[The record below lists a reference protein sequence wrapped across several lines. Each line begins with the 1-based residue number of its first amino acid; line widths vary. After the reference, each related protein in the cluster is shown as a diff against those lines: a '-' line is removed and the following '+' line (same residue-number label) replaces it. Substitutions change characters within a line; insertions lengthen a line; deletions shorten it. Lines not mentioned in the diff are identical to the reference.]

1 MIDSMFVM
9 NAVVHPFNASW
20 ENIRDPDT
28 VQGRS
33 FYERIGLYHKK
44 FAPDNE
50 YRLSPQEY
58 CTDHSIE
65 ALAHALFAES
75 PCDMAVVHSIP
86 LYDFF
91 KDGLVAWE
99 KGVEMKRK
107 YPNRVL
113 HYGRLVTLDVTRA
126 LQDIEFQ
133 IREHGVDGF
142 KIYPATYYEGRT
154 ITWKMDDPRM
164 AYPLYE
170 RMLKLG
176 VRNVAVHK
184 AHPFGPTQTQAYRV
198 EDVEEAASLFP
209 DMNFQI
215 VHAGM
220 LFVEETAALLARFP
234 NVYGNMEISWSY
246 LNNHPRLFAEAL
258 GKMLLWASP
267 DKILFGDGCTTQ
279 HSRPTLEKFLNF
291 QFPRDLLEEHGVPAL
306 TREDKR
312 KILGLNMARLHGID
326 VQAALA
332 RVQGDEFE
340 QLKQAG
346 YQPPWSVLRRESKD
360 PGTSQKA
367 HPESMREA
375 TEAGGTL

>member
-1 MIDSMFVM
+1 M
-9 NAVVHPFNASW
+9 
-20 ENIRDPDT
+20 
-28 VQGRS
+28 QGRS
-33 FYERIGLYHKK
+33 FYERIGPYHKK
-44 FAPDNE
+44 FAPNNE

-58 CTDHSIE
+58 CTDHSVE

-99 KGVEMKRK
+99 KGVDMKRR
-107 YPNRVL
+107 YPRRVL
-113 HYGRLVTLDVTRA
+113 HYGRLVTLDVTKA
-126 LQDIEFQ
+126 LADLEFQ
-133 IREHGVDGF
+133 IKEHGVDGF

-154 ITWKMDDPRM
+154 IAWRMDDSRM

-170 RMLKLG
+170 RALKLG
-176 VRNVAVHK
+176 VRNFAVHK

-209 DMNFQI
+209 EMNFQI

-258 GKMLLWASP
+258 GRMLLWASP
-267 DKILFGDGCTTQ
+267 DKIIFGDGCTTQ
-279 HSRPTLEKFLNF
+279 HSRPTLEKFLEF
-291 QFPRDLLEEHGVPAL
+291 QFPQDLIEQYGVPPL

-312 KILGLNMARLHGID
+312 KILGLNMAKLHGID
-326 VQAALA
+326 VEQALA
-332 RVQGDEFE
+332 QIAGDEFE
-340 QLKQAG
+340 QLKRDG
-346 YQPPWSVLRRESKD
+346 YQPPWSIIRRD
-360 PGTSQKA
+360 Y
-367 HPESMREA
+367 REA
-375 TEAGGTL
+375 SRRNSEAGPQ